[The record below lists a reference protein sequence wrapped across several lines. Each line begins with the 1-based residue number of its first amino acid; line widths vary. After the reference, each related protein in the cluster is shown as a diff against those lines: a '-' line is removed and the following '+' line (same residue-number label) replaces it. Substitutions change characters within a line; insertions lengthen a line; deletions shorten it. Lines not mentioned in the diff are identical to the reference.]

1 MVDKEY
7 YADCVA
13 AHKYCSNHKSQ
24 LMKDKK
30 CGCFYCTEIFSPNEI
45 TEWIKDTSGTAIC
58 PYCGI
63 DSIIGESSG
72 YAVVV
77 EALHTV
83 EFFVLQLASEAAS
96 ASSEIDVIKMHN
108 FRFNIRTHG
117 LRAL

>member
-72 YAVVV
+72 YPI
-77 EALHTV
+77 TK
-83 EFFVLQLASEAAS
+83 EFLE
-96 ASSEIDVIKMHN
+96 KMQKYW
-108 FRFNIRTHG
+108 F
-117 LRAL
+117 